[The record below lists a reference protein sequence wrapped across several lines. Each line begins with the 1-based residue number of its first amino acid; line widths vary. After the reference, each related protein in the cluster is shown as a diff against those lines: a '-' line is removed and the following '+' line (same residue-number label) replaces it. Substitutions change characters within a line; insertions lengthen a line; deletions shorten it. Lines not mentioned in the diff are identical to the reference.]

1 MKQAAVLQA
10 NPAAVRRN
18 KVKTFFSKPHN
29 VILLLM
35 GIVLTITTVA
45 PIIAIVQDT
54 FKIHPGTIDAYL
66 AGTSQGYTLV
76 NYTDLFTSPLAKAN
90 LWTPL
95 LNTVLLS
102 VGSCIVAILF
112 GGVFAFLITRTN
124 LSCRK
129 YLSSIFIFPYIMP
142 QWTLAVVW
150 QNLFNSNAVTG
161 TSNGLLTSLFN
172 VQMPLWWCKGLFP
185 SLIVLGM
192 HYAPFAYILIGG
204 IFRNM
209 DANLEEAATILDTPK
224 WKTMFRITLPMVKPA
239 ILSTILLVFGS
250 SMGSYPVPH
259 YLGLAT
265 LSTKYVSMN
274 SKYTGEASILAI
286 IMMIFGVAIMM
297 LNQLSLTSRKNYT
310 TVTGKSGQISK
321 INLGKSGKYIIAVI
335 LVILTFFTSIFPI
348 VSFAFETFLPNP
360 GDYSFLYTGDTSNLT
375 AKWWVT
381 SENVTENGMYGQKGI
396 LHNETIWHAFRGTIF
411 VSVCCALLA
420 GTIGTGNIVG
430 VATAIVSGGPGAIF
444 WMWVMALL
452 GMMTSFAENVLGVYY
467 RRKNEKGEWSGGAM
481 YYLTDGL
488 GAKPGCKAV
497 GRVLAV
503 LFACF
508 CILAS
513 FGIGNMSQINSIA
526 GNMNA
531 AFHLPYL
538 ATGLALM
545 VVTALIVIGGL
556 KRVAAVTEKLVP
568 LMALFY
574 VAGALIIVVMHAGN
588 IPAALAAI
596 FKGAFN
602 LNAAGGGALG
612 YGISQTITW
621 GFKRGAFSNE
631 AGLGSAVM
639 VNSASNVK
647 EPVHQGMWGVFE
659 VFADTIV
666 VCTLTALVI
675 LTTGVV
681 DLQSGA
687 VLVGVQD
694 NALVGQAFTA
704 AFGSFGPKFIA
715 ISILL
720 FAYST
725 TLGWSHYGTKA
736 VEYLFGTTGSRIYK
750 VVFVCMTVVGATMK
764 LGLAWDLS
772 DTFNGLMM
780 IPNLIG
786 VLALSGTVVDITRNY
801 FARRVRGEDIEP
813 MWSAFEEYQKEEE
826 AEAAAEKAE
835 LEKAANK

>member
-1 MKQAAVLQA
+1 MVDIVTRV
-10 NPAAVRRN
+10 N
-18 KVKTFFSKPHN
+18 N
-29 VILLLM
+29 VVNGFVWGPFGLALLLCT
-35 GIVLTITTVA
+35 G
-45 PIIAIVQDT
+45 
-54 FKIHPGTIDAYL
+54 
-66 AGTSQGYTLV
+66 
-76 NYTDLFTSPLAKAN
+76 
-90 LWTPL
+90 LW
-95 LNTVLLS
+95 LS
-102 VGSCIVAILF
+102 VRTGFFQFRRMGYWLRHTIGAIF
-112 GGVFAFLITRTN
+112 TN
-124 LSCRK
+124 K
-129 YLSSIFIFPYIMP
+129 D
-142 QWTLAVVW
+142 
-150 QNLFNSNAVTG
+150 VTAH
-161 TSNGLLTSLFN
+161 TSKED
-172 VQMPLWWCKGLFP
+172 M
-185 SLIVLGM
+185 
-192 HYAPFAYILIGG
+192 
-204 IFRNM
+204 
-209 DANLEEAATILDTPK
+209 
-224 WKTMFRITLPMVKPA
+224 A
-239 ILSTILLVFGS
+239 ISQFQ
-250 SMGSYPVPH
+250 SMC
-259 YLGLAT
+259 
-265 LSTKYVSMN
+265 
-274 SKYTGEASILAI
+274 
-286 IMMIFGVAIMM
+286 
-297 LNQLSLTSRKNYT
+297 
-310 TVTGKSGQISK
+310 
-321 INLGKSGKYIIAVI
+321 
-335 LVILTFFTSIFPI
+335 
-348 VSFAFETFLPNP
+348 
-360 GDYSFLYTGDTSNLT
+360 T
-375 AKWWVT
+375 A
-381 SENVTENGMYGQKGI
+381 
-396 LHNETIWHAFRGTIF
+396 
-411 VSVCCALLA
+411 LA

-497 GRVLAV
+497 GKVLAV

-612 YGISQTITW
+612 YGIS
-621 GFKRGAFSNE
+621 
-631 AGLGSAVM
+631 SAVM

-681 DLQSGA
+681 DLESGA
-687 VLVGVQD
+687 VLAGVQD

-715 ISILL
+715 VSILL

-736 VEYLFGTTGSRIYK
+736 VEYLFGTAGSRIYK
-750 VVFVCMTVVGATMK
+750 VVFVGMTVVGATMK

-786 VLALSGTVVDITRNY
+786 VLALSGTVVDITKNY

-813 MWSAFEEYQKEEE
+813 MWSAFAEYQKEEE
-826 AEAAAEKAE
+826 AEAAAEAAE
-835 LEKAANK
+835 LEKAANE